1 MQFMSRDYKTR
12 KSKME
17 LYAMKDNGRSLSFV
31 TETLTP
37 DSTGVLDTPPDVLK
51 NILKINTKIKL
62 NDKIT
67 YT

>member
-1 MQFMSRDYKTR
+1 MSRDCKTK

-17 LYAMKDNGRSLSFV
+17 LSAMKDNGKSLSFV

-51 NILKINTKIKL
+51 NILEITIKIK
-62 NDKIT
+62 
-67 YT
+67 